1 MSQIRGIGRLDAPAR
16 EKVAVVTGFMR
27 RGPAG
32 QWGYPLTAPASRNRN
47 ADVHENPLEKT
58 MKIARSSR
66 LTALGSAL
74 LLAAVAQGAL
84 ADPAHKW
91 RIEFS
96 GQSSEDGTVVLRL
109 NPING
114 KSINVETRVPA
125 RSGDNHVALVV
136 ADSLKLSLGDR
147 YHVQTDD
154 GESVIV
160 STGGDGPRF
169 DLSLE
174 RSTLSGVQIEIEP
187 E

>member
-1 MSQIRGIGRLDAPAR
+1 
-16 EKVAVVTGFMR
+16 
-27 RGPAG
+27 
-32 QWGYPLTAPASRNRN
+32 
-47 ADVHENPLEKT
+47 
-58 MKIARSSR
+58 MKIARSNR
-66 LTALGSAL
+66 LAALGAAL
-74 LLAAVAQGAL
+74 VFAAVAQSAL
-84 ADPAHKW
+84 ADPSHKW
-91 RIEFS
+91 RIEFA

-114 KSINVETRVPA
+114 KSIDVETRVPA
-125 RSGDNHVALVV
+125 RSGDNHVALAV

-174 RSTLSGVQIEIEP
+174 RSTLTGVQIEIER